1 MMNKIKQSY
10 AYTFFAPSST
20 VGVPPVP
27 CKLKATQGYPK
38 LAKYGIN
45 FSPQHQL
52 AWKLPCK
59 NASTGLS
66 YVDCFLLFIDIPN
79 SEEKILSSP
88 PPLDLD
94 EGKHDITSAF
104 VPLPNNS
111 CCVVTGMVGPLVGDD
126 NMIDPRISSDDSG
139 NGTSNAPL
147 PEVSSSRRMANNSI
161 MIKFIIHKDV
171 ICNLQFAQHTDM
183 GSVYY
188 RVYIQLRYIK
198 YSKTM
203 YTYELLWMAC
213 DLDLDSMMHTT

>member
-111 CCVVTGMVGPLVGDD
+111 CCVVTGMVGPLDGDD
-126 NMIDPRISSDDSG
+126 DMIDPRISSDDSG

-147 PEVSSSRRMANNSI
+147 HEVSSSRRMTNNSI
-161 MIKFIIHKDV
+161 MFIIHKDV
-171 ICNLQFAQHTDM
+171 ICNSHSVQRSHTAHRY
-183 GSVYY
+183 GFYLVYSTT
-188 RVYIQLRYIK
+188 VK
-198 YSKTM
+198 YSKTIVR
-203 YTYELLWMAC
+203 ELMLWKAC
-213 DLDLDSMMHTT
+213 DLDSMIHTT